1 MVALTLKVYAVLST
15 LIIISSWY
23 WYDGSTTLGL
33 VLSLVVLGGNLYWIS
48 RSVDAFLQSCK
59 GDQTSQCFWIPF
71 QFSNIDL
78 YSIHFFGIL
87 VAFGWVPVLIGNS
100 LVVCTLLGSALV
112 FEHLDRK
119 DNINE

>member
-33 VLSLVVLGGNLYWIS
+33 VLSLVVFGGNLYWIS

-59 GDQTSQCFWIPF
+59 GT
-71 QFSNIDL
+71 N
-78 YSIHFFGIL
+78 
-87 VAFGWVPVLIGNS
+87 PVIFLDS
-100 LVVCTLLGSALV
+100 FPV
-112 FEHLDRK
+112 FEY
-119 DNINE
+119 

>member
-33 VLSLVVLGGNLYWIS
+33 VLSLFVFGGNLYWIS
-48 RSVDAFLQSCK
+48 RSVDGFLQSCK
-59 GDQTSQCFWIPF
+59 GDQS
-71 QFSNIDL
+71 SNFLGFLSSFRIL
-78 YSIHFFGIL
+78 IFLLSIFGIL

-100 LVVCTLLGSALV
+100 LVVCTLLGSALA

-119 DNINE
+119 DDFNE

>member
-1 MVALTLKVYAVLST
+1 MVTLALKVYAVLST
-15 LIIISSWY
+15 LIVFSSLY
-23 WYDGSTTLGL
+23 WSDESTTLGL
-33 VLSLVVLGGNLYWIS
+33 VLSLMVFGGNLYWIS

-59 GDQTSQCFWIPF
+59 GDQS
-71 QFSNIDL
+71 SNVLGFLSSFRIL
-78 YSIHFFGIL
+78 IFLLSIFGIL

-119 DNINE
+119 DDFNE

>member
-33 VLSLVVLGGNLYWIS
+33 VLSLSVFGGNLYWIS
-48 RSVDAFLQSCK
+48 RSVDGFLQSCK
-59 GDQTSQCFWIPF
+59 GDQS
-71 QFSNIDL
+71 SNFLGFLSSFRIL
-78 YSIHFFGIL
+78 IFLLSIFGIL

-119 DNINE
+119 DDFNE